1 MHSYQ
6 GQLGE
11 DGVQL
16 RHIFAAK
23 RDDCLGHFGLLRVP
37 GGNLRMAML
46 LSRIAEFMPLPAEL
60 GRVDSPVVVALQN
73 ISQIRATCEKI
84 GNGMEV
90 LKGLFWETNMVHDP
104 RPSLHVHCSNSLL
117 AQLDR

>member
-1 MHSYQ
+1 MQ
-6 GQLGE
+6 
-11 DGVQL
+11 D

-23 RDDCLGHFGLLRVP
+23 RDDCLGHFALLRAP

-46 LSRIAEFMPLPAEL
+46 LSRIAESMPLPAEL

-84 GNGMEV
+84 GDGMKV
-90 LKGLFWETNMVHDP
+90 VRAFSGRQTWSTIQSHLCTFFVP
-104 RPSLHVHCSNSLL
+104 IVS
-117 AQLDR
+117 